1 MKNKLTVD
9 EFNFLVNFTE
19 YNHMDNW
26 VDFRVSKDGRNYAYD
41 YDNDCLISI
50 KNALIDISQ
59 GMYDEDL
66 ELFDKGKELWSSI
79 VKKYKLTPELYGVV

>member
-1 MKNKLTVD
+1 MKNKLTID
-9 EFNFLVNFTE
+9 EFNFLVKFTT
-19 YNHMDNW
+19 YNKMDNW

-59 GMYDEDL
+59 GMNDEDL
-66 ELFDKGKELWSSI
+66 ELFDEGKELWNSI
-79 VKKYKLTPELYGVV
+79 VKKYKLTPELYGAV